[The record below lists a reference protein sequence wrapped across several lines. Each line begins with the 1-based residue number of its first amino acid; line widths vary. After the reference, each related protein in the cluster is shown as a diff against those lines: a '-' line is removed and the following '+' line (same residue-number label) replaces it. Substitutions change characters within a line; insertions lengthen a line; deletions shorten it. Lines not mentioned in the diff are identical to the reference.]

1 MYTQLSYARKQRDS
15 LLSICRQKLADWLR
29 YFAFLFFMLLYMGTA
44 KAQTLGPGDIAFI
57 GVNEDAGPEAG
68 KDHSFTWIALK
79 TIPAGEVIHFTDQ
92 GWDNS
97 RTSITP
103 QGYWMDN
110 TEAHFSWTSPAG
122 GIAAG
127 TIIHIYSGLSPFTT
141 MYVQGGGSV
150 AGLNN
155 PWNLSSGDQVIAY
168 QSASGLK
175 PANVVPTFIAAIHLD
190 ESTQDPPGY
199 NPTTGWTGGTNLAGS
214 ANSHVPPGLT
224 NGVDCIALFRP
235 ANPETDNVKY
245 TGPLTGTAAEIRAKI
260 NSASFATPSYWSTND
275 ATPFDITPTGYSS
288 VNITV
293 GVPATLTTTAATNI
307 GAVKATLGG
316 NVTLDGGANVTERG
330 IVWGTSANPTIANNK
345 VVMGAG
351 TGVFSAIVSNLTA
364 GTTIHF
370 RAYAT
375 NGAGTSYGADA
386 SFTTAAALTATPSKT
401 NVSCNGGGNGTA
413 TVVASGGVIPY
424 TYSWSPSGGTGAT
437 ATGLSVGP
445 YTCTITDGEGTEIT
459 RSVTITQPTA
469 LNGTVSTTSVSCF
482 GGANGTATVSPTGG
496 TPGYTYLWSTGATT
510 PTITGLIAGS
520 TYSVTITD
528 ANTCTKTINN
538 ITITQP
544 AAALNGTASTT
555 SASCFGGGNGTATVV
570 PSGGT
575 PGYTY
580 SWAPSGGTA
589 ATATGLA
596 AGTYSVTITDANSCT
611 KIITGIEVGQPA
623 AALDGTATTTSVSC
637 FGGSNGTATV
647 VASGG
652 TPGYT
657 YSWSPSGGTAA
668 TATGLAA
675 GTYSVTITDAN
686 SCTKIITGIVVG
698 EPASALSA
706 ATGGGKT
713 DVSCNGGGN
722 GTATV
727 APTGGTLPY
736 TYSWAPSGGTNA
748 TASGLSVGVYTVTVT
763 DANGCTTTR
772 SFTITQP
779 TALSAANGGG
789 KTDVSCNG
797 GANGTATV
805 APTGGTPAYTYSW
818 APSGGTGATA
828 TGLTA
833 GTYTV
838 TVTDANACQTTRTFT
853 INQPA
858 TALSAT
864 IASTN
869 VSCNGGGNGTAT
881 VVVSG
886 GTPSYTYS
894 WAPSGGTN
902 ATATGLGVGT
912 YTCTITDANACSITR
927 SVTITQPTAMSA
939 VTSKTNVSC
948 NGGSNG
954 TATIVPSGGTGPYTY
969 SWAPSG
975 GTAATATGLAV
986 GNYTVTVTDANSCT
1000 ITRGF
1005 TITQPTAMSITT
1017 SRTDLACNGT
1027 ANGIASVNVTGG
1039 VPPYSYSWAPY
1050 GGTASMAT
1058 GLAAGTYTVTITDA
1072 NSCTATRNFTILQ
1085 PPALVASPSTQTNVS
1100 CNGGA
1105 NGSAKVTV
1113 TGGTPGYSYSWAPSG
1128 GTGAT
1133 ASGLSAGTYTVTVTD
1148 ANACTT
1154 TQSFTITQ
1162 PDALVAT
1169 AGAQTDVSCNGGSN
1183 GTATVAVT
1191 GGTAPYTYS
1200 WSPTGGAA
1208 ATATGLMAGTYTVTV
1223 TDANSCSTTQ
1233 SFTIT
1238 ESPALVATA
1247 VSQTNL
1253 SCYGGANGAATVE
1266 ATGGTAP
1273 YTYSWSPTGGTA
1285 ATATGLMAGTY
1296 TVTVTDANACSTT
1309 QSFTITQPSALVVT
1323 PVSQTNI
1330 ACNGAATG
1338 SATVAVAGGT
1348 GTYTYSWAP
1357 SGGTAATATGLA
1369 AGTYTV
1375 TVTDANACSTTQSF
1389 TITQPSALVATA
1401 ASQTNVSCYSGANGS
1416 ATVAVTGGTPGYTYS
1431 WAPSGGTGA
1440 TATGLSAG
1448 TYTVTVTDANAC
1460 TTTQS
1465 FTIGQPDALVATAS
1479 NQTNVSCNGGGNGAA
1494 TVAVTGGTAPYT
1506 YSWSPTGGA
1515 AATATGLSAG
1525 TYTVTV
1531 TDANACT
1538 TTQSFTITES
1548 PSLVATAASQTNV
1561 SCYNE
1566 ANGSA
1571 TVAVTGGTGT
1581 YTYSWAPSG
1590 GTNATATGLV
1600 AGTYTVTVTD
1610 ANACTTTQSF
1620 TITQPS
1626 ALVATAA
1633 SQTNVSCYS
1642 GANGSATVAVTGG
1655 TGTYTYSWA
1664 PSGGTTATAT
1674 GLSAGTYTVTVTDAN
1689 ACTTTQSFTLTQPA
1703 ALVATADSQ
1712 TDVSC
1717 NGGAN
1722 GSATVGVT
1730 GGTGTYTYSWA
1741 PSGGTAATATGL
1753 SAGTY
1758 TVTIKDANLC
1768 ETTQT
1773 FTIVQPTALVATAA
1787 SQTDVS
1793 CNGGSNGAATV
1804 AVTGGTA
1811 PYTYSWSPTG
1821 GATATATGLMA
1832 GTYTVTVTDAN
1843 GCTTTQSFTIVQPSA
1858 TIAVQTVDATLVFAG
1873 GATLGGDIGNADCVV
1888 EKGIVYGTMPIPTVT
1903 DNKEIALTTGGQY
1916 QLQVSNLNVNTIYYY
1931 RAYAIINNVVSY
1943 GSVKSFQTI
1952 KYDQQIN
1959 FPAIATKT
1967 YGDGVFA
1974 LGDSHTD
1981 RGLLITYTAADPT
1994 KVRIVGNQATILMA
2008 GTTAITATQ
2017 SGDLTH
2023 NAATS
2028 VQRTM
2033 TVAKAPLTVTADAK
2047 TKVYGSN
2054 DPALTYIVK
2063 ATDLKYADAATVVSG
2078 SLERLGLQNVGNY
2091 TINNKNLTATNYA
2104 INYVSADLTIT
2115 KAPLTVTADVKTKV
2129 FGSNDPALTYTVKAT
2144 DLKYADAASVVS
2156 GGLERAIGENVGSYV
2171 INNKNLTATNY
2182 AINYVGANLSITRA
2196 TLTGLTFANKDF
2208 VYDATTKSL
2217 QLGGTLPAG
2226 VTVVYQ
2232 NNDKINAG
2240 TYEVTAVIAETPNY
2254 FGTSLKANLLIR
2266 KATQVITFTAPEV
2279 LRRDV
2284 GKVALDVRT
2293 SSGLPVTL
2301 NVDDPMVAIVAGT
2314 DLEVLR
2320 LGTVRVTASQAG
2332 NENYEAATAVT
2343 EVIRVANE
2351 ELAELPIIVHP
2362 AVSPNGDG
2370 ENEFL
2375 IIEAIR
2381 DYTDNKVTIFDKNG
2395 VVLAEIVGYDNI
2407 TKVFWGTGH
2416 RDGTYFYYIDFKD
2429 GNTWRRKKGFFV
2441 IKR

>member
-1 MYTQLSYARKQRDS
+1 MNTLSSYQRKQRDS
-15 LLSICRQKLADWLR
+15 LLSRCRQRIADSLR

-44 KAQTLGPGDIAFI
+44 KAQTTLAAGDIAFI
-57 GVNEDAGPEAG
+57 GYQTNVTAPGGDGFSFVTL
-68 KDHSFTWIALK
+68 KDMPFGEKLYFT
-79 TIPAGEVIHFTDQ
+79 EQ
-92 GWDNS
+92 GWGGNNWMLNGEMHLEWSIPSGITKGTIVTVLYNNS
-97 RTSITP
+97 TTSFSITYGTLNIFRLAGQSP
-103 QGYWMDN
+103 
-110 TEAHFSWTSPAG
+110 TTSFL
-122 GIAAG
+122 
-127 TIIHIYSGLSPFTT
+127 SG
-141 MYVQGGGSV
+141 
-150 AGLNN
+150 
-155 PWNLSSGDQVIAY
+155 GDQIIAY
-168 QSASGLK
+168 QSTTGLFA
-175 PANVVPTFIAAIHLD
+175 PSSPIFIAAVHGD
-190 ESTQDPPGY
+190 YNSTNYDNGTSWNSSVNTGAAESLV
-199 NPTTGWTGGTNLAGS
+199 PT
-214 ANSHVPPGLT
+214 GLT
-224 NGVDCIALFRP
+224 NGINCVSLFP
-235 ANPETDNVKY
+235 APGPEVANSKY
-245 TGPLTGTAAEIRAKI
+245 TGTLTGTAAAVRASI
-260 NSASFATPSYWSTND
+260 NNYLNWGHHASTDLGIVPSNYPTP
-275 ATPFDITPTGYSS
+275 
-288 VNITV
+288 NITV

-316 NVTLDGGANVTERG
+316 NVILDGGANVTDRG

-351 TGVFSAIVSNLTA
+351 TGVFSATVSNLTA

-386 SFTTAAALTATPSKT
+386 SFTTAAALTATASKT
-401 NVSCNGGGNGTA
+401 DVSCNGGGNGTA

-424 TYSWSPSGGTGAT
+424 TYSWSPSGGINAT

-459 RSVTITQPTA
+459 RNFTITQPPA

-482 GGANGTATVSPTGG
+482 GGANGTATVTPSSGS
-496 TPGYTYLWSTGATT
+496 PGYTYLWSTGATT
-510 PTITGLIAGS
+510 PTITGLIAG

-555 SASCFGGGNGTATVV
+555 SASCFGGGNGTATVT

-611 KIITGIEVGQPA
+611 KTISGIVVGQPA
-623 AALDGTATTTSVSC
+623 AALDGTASTTTVSC

-975 GTAATATGLAV
+975 GTNATATGLAV
-986 GNYTVTVTDANSCT
+986 GNYTVTVTDANNCT

-1005 TITQPTAMSITT
+1005 TITQPTAMNITT
-1017 SRTDLACNGT
+1017 SRTDLACNGA

-1085 PPALVASPSTQTNVS
+1085 PPALVASPSTHSNVS
-1100 CNGGA
+1100 CYGGA

-1183 GTATVAVT
+1183 GSATVAVT
-1191 GGTAPYTYS
+1191 GGIAPYTYS

-1223 TDANSCSTTQ
+1223 TDANACTTTQ

-1238 ESPALVATA
+1238 ESPALVATP

-1253 SCYGGANGAATVE
+1253 SCYGGANGSATVE

-1323 PVSQTNI
+1323 PFSQTNI

-1338 SATVAVAGGT
+1338 SATVTVAGGT

-1375 TVTDANACSTTQSF
+1375 TVTDANACFTTQSF

-1401 ASQTNVSCYSGANGS
+1401 ANQTNVSCYSGANGS

-1465 FTIGQPDALVATAS
+1465 FTIAQPNALVATAS
-1479 NQTNVSCNGGGNGAA
+1479 SQTNVSCNGGGNGAA

-1590 GTNATATGLV
+1590 GTAATATGLS

-1633 SQTNVSCYS
+1633 SQTDVSCNG

-1664 PSGGTTATAT
+1664 PSGGTAATAT

-1689 ACTTTQSFTLTQPA
+1689 ACTTTQSFTLMQPA

-1773 FTIVQPTALVATAA
+1773 FTIIQPTALVATAA

-1843 GCTTTQSFTIVQPSA
+1843 GCTTTQSFTIIQPSA

-1916 QLQVSNLNVNTIYYY
+1916 QLQVSNLNVNTTYYY

-1959 FPAIATKT
+1959 FPAIATKN

-1994 KVRIVGNQATILMA
+1994 KVSIVGNQATILMA

-2033 TVAKAPLTVTADAK
+2033 TVAKAPLTVTADVK

-2063 ATDLKYADAATVVSG
+2063 ATDLKYADAASVVSG

-2115 KAPLTVTADVKTKV
+2115 KAPLTVTADAKTKV

-2156 GGLERAIGENVGSYV
+2156 GGLERATGENVGSYL

-2196 TLTGLTFANKDF
+2196 TLTGLSFANKDF
-2208 VYDATTKSL
+2208 VYDGTTKSL

-2301 NVDDPMVAIVAGT
+2301 NVDDPMVAIVTGT